1 VLSQTSMEAMKQKLD
16 TLSEIMS
23 TSITHH
29 RHCQDLILAKLNIA
43 VPVEG
48 SKAEGGAV
56 GVVEGTGAG
65 GEG

>member
-1 VLSQTSMEAMKQKLD
+1 
-16 TLSEIMS
+16 MS